1 MGGTNHDGL
10 GDEHDLQRA
19 PAHKPQ
25 LCVQLPQ
32 LLPAPSGGGERDRS
46 APRPLCLRQ
55 HFHRIGAFRTVYRP
69 LDFFPEKKSQRQ
81 SSTSISAKDIS
92 AALSTTRQ
100 RHSPAAYKEMPD
112 SSPTPTILPNCARC
126 GCLEE
131 CMAASASSRSLLSTR
146 S

>member
-1 MGGTNHDGL
+1 MDSVMNMIYNERQRTNHNYVYSCL
-10 GDEHDLQRA
+10 NFCL
-19 PAHKPQ
+19 
-25 LCVQLPQ
+25 
-32 LLPAPSGGGERDRS
+32 
-46 APRPLCLRQ
+46 LRQ
-55 HFHRIGAFRTVYRP
+55 AEENVTGVRHDRYVYDNIFHRIGAFRTVYRP